1 MHFLDHTVGVCCRRK
16 KNRRATSLCLLFY
29 FAELLILIVSFRVFL
44 YLTNDWPGEADLQ
57 LMNSSN
63 DRKVAGAAGANSPGT
78 CFWTMREGSGTRILY
93 QGGVQRDEL
102 DRM

>member
-1 MHFLDHTVGVCCRRK
+1 M
-16 KNRRATSLCLLFY
+16 
-29 FAELLILIVSFRVFL
+29 FL
-44 YLTNDWPGEADLQ
+44 YLTDDWPGEADLQ